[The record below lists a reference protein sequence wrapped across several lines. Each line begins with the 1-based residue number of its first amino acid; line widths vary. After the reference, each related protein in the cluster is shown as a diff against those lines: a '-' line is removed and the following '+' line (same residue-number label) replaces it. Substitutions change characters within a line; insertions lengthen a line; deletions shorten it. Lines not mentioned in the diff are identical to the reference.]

1 MTDNTA
7 FTFFWRA
14 ESPFS
19 QWHRS
24 IFTIDGVRYTCAEQY
39 MMRAKAL
46 LFGDTEIA
54 ERIMA
59 SESPREHQS
68 LGRKVRGFN
77 QAVWERERENI
88 VRTASRA
95 KFSQNSGLKKKLM
108 ATGHT
113 ELVEASPVDR
123 IWGVGL
129 AADDPRITDRASWRG
144 LNLLGKI
151 LTEVRDELCHTA
163 RA

>member
-1 MTDNTA
+1 MADKIEY
-7 FTFFWRA
+7 TFFWRA

-24 IFTIDGVRYTCAEQY
+24 IFTVDGVRYTHAEQY
-39 MMRAKAL
+39 MMHAKAL

-54 ERIMA
+54 EQIMA
-59 SESPREHQS
+59 SASPREHQA
-68 LGRKVRGFN
+68 LGRKVRGFDH
-77 QAVWERERENI
+77 AVWERERENI

-95 KFSQNSGLKKKLM
+95 KFTQNSGLKKKLL
-108 ATGHT
+108 ATGDT

-129 AADDPRITDRASWRG
+129 GADDPRITERANWRG

-151 LTEVRDELCHTA
+151 LTQVRDEL
-163 RA
+163 RAVE